1 MPRKSPK
8 NVGLIGLGIIGARV
22 AAGLRSEGFQVYVW
36 NRTPK
41 AAPNFLGS
49 PAEVAEA
56 ADIIQIFVADSAA
69 LFSVIEAMG
78 DALTPEHVVVCNATV
93 GPEAVI
99 EAARYVQSRGANF
112 VDAPFTGSK
121 LAAEKRELVYYL
133 GGEEEVIKRVK
144 PLLAASSKALVPI
157 GEIGSAATI
166 KIVTNMISAATA
178 QTLAEALAIV
188 QHAGLDPAVLGAA
201 LAQNACRSGVL
212 DLKLPMMIAGEY
224 EPHFSV
230 KHMFKDVQL
239 GVGLANWLDLE
250 VPVTTVT
257 AGLLFGALQKG
268 WGDLDFSALYKAY
281 ASVIA
286 EPVEAPALV
295 VATPINES
303 ASAPPPARVVEEKLA
318 KVVELPSAKSKAIPA
333 RRTREAGQP
342 PLEGER
348 IQPGEP
354 GSRG

>member
-8 NVGLIGLGIIGARV
+8 SVGLIGLGIIGSRV
-22 AAGLRSEGFQVYVW
+22 AAGLRSQGFQVYVW
-36 NRTPK
+36 NRTPM

-56 ADIIQIFVADSAA
+56 ADLIQIFVGDSAA
-69 LFSVIEAMG
+69 LYSVIEAMG
-78 DALTPEHVVVCNATV
+78 DALTPGHVVICNATV

-99 EAARYVQSRGANF
+99 EAARYVESRGAGF

-157 GEIGSAATI
+157 GETGSAATI

-201 LAQNACRSGVL
+201 IEQNACRSGVV
-212 DLKLPMMIAGEY
+212 DLKLPKMIAGEY

-230 KHMFKDVQL
+230 KHMLKDVQL
-239 GVGLANWLDLE
+239 GVSLANWLDLE
-250 VPVTTVT
+250 VPVTTLT
-257 AGLLFGALQKG
+257 AGLLFGAAQKG

-281 ASVIA
+281 APAVA
-286 EPVEAPALV
+286 EQPALADAAPADE
-295 VATPINES
+295 PQPP
-303 ASAPPPARVVEEKLA
+303 PPPARVVEEKLA
-318 KVVELPSAKSKAIPA
+318 KVVELPAAKGKAKPV
-333 RRTREAGQP
+333 RLPRPAGQK

-348 IQPGEP
+348 IEPGEA
-354 GSRG
+354 GSRE

>member
-8 NVGLIGLGIIGARV
+8 NVGLIGLGIIGSRV
-22 AAGLRSEGFQVYVW
+22 AAKLRSEGFQVYVW
-36 NRTPK
+36 NRTAK

-56 ADIIQIFVADSAA
+56 ADIIQIFVADSGA

-78 DALTPEHVVVCNATV
+78 DALTPDHVVVCSATV

-99 EAARYVQSRGANF
+99 EAARYVQSRGAGF

-133 GGEEEVIKRVK
+133 GGEEDVIKRVK
-144 PLLAASSKALVPI
+144 PLLTASSKALVPI

-166 KIVTNMISAATA
+166 KIVTNMISAATT

-201 LAQNACRSGVL
+201 IAQNACRSGVV

-230 KHMFKDVQL
+230 KHMLKDVQL
-239 GVGLANWLDLE
+239 GVSLANWLDLE

-257 AGLLFGALQKG
+257 AGLLYGAVQKG

-281 ASVIA
+281 AAALA
-286 EPVEAPALV
+286 EPAKAAAL
-295 VATPINES
+295 
-303 ASAPPPARVVEEKLA
+303 VVEEKLA
-318 KVVELPSAKSKAIPA
+318 KVVELPAAKATGKPA
-333 RRTREAGQP
+333 RLTRAPGQR

-348 IQPGEP
+348 IEPGEP
-354 GSRG
+354 GLRG

>member
-8 NVGLIGLGIIGARV
+8 NDGLIGLGIIGSRV
-22 AAGLRSEGFQVYVW
+22 AVGLRSEGFQVYVW

-56 ADIIQIFVADSAA
+56 ADIIQIFVADSGA

-78 DALTPEHVVVCNATV
+78 DALTPDHVVVC
-93 GPEAVI
+93 PEAAI
-99 EAARYVQSRGANF
+99 EAARYVQSRGAGF

-166 KIVTNMISAATA
+166 KIVTNMISAATT

-188 QHAGLDPAVLGAA
+188 QHAGLDPAMLGTAI
-201 LAQNACRSGVL
+201 AQNACRSGVV

-224 EPHFSV
+224 EPHFAV
-230 KHMFKDVQL
+230 KHMLKDVQL
-239 GVGLANWLDLE
+239 GVSLANWLDLE

-257 AGLLFGALQKG
+257 AGLLFGAVQKG
-268 WGDLDFSALYKAY
+268 WGDLDFSALHKAY
-281 ASVIA
+281 ASAVA
-286 EPVEAPALV
+286 EPAEEAALV
-295 VATPINES
+295 VATPPNETPD
-303 ASAPPPARVVEEKLA
+303 APPRARVVEEKLA
-318 KVVELPSAKSKAIPA
+318 KVVELPAAKAMGKP
-333 RRTREAGQP
+333 TRLTRATGQK

-348 IQPGEP
+348 LEPGEP
-354 GSRG
+354 GARG